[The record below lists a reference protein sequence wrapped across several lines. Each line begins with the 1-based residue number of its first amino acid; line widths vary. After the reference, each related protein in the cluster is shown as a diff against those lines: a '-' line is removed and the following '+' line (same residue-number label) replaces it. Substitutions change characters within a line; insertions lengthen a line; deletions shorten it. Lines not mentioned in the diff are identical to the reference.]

1 MTQRHVVERFVT
13 EVLAG
18 NAPGPGAVDA
28 LVANAE
34 LRQRADRLRRAF
46 PDLDVQTVVLLAEGD
61 LVAGHFV
68 GRGTH
73 LGLYQGVP
81 PTGRRWETCW
91 TAVYRIETGRI
102 ADAWVTWDHL
112 SLLEQL
118 DAVERV
124 ATVSA

>member
-1 MTQRHVVERFVT
+1 METFLT
-13 EVLAG
+13 DVLGGAG
-18 NAPGPGAVDA
+18 DAVAVDE
-28 LVANAE
+28 LVASPE
-34 LRQRADRLRRAF
+34 LRQRVGRLRSAF
-46 PDLDVQTVVLLAEGD
+46 PDLELETVALLAESD
-61 LVAGHFV
+61 LVACHLV

-81 PTGRRWETCW
+81 PTGRTCELHG
-91 TAVYRIETGRI
+91 TAVYRVEAGRI
-102 ADAWVTWDHL
+102 AEAWVTWDNL